1 VFTVDSLPPDHFKV
15 HVFTGKEALS
25 EPYAFELVVTSD
37 ATRDEEIERLA
48 LGQRAVLSWTLGE
61 SRRAFHGV
69 LAAVE
74 LEEIHEAPRR
84 AARYRMRLVPRLWLL
99 KRKRRTRIFQ
109 QMSVRAIVTSVLAE
123 AGIATRWQLL
133 REYPLREYCTQYEES
148 DYRFV
153 VRLLAES
160 GIYFPLTGK
169 ENDESAW
176 RAPVLMRYAGTHD
189 REGTSTYRVAL
200 TSGTAGK
207 SECDWMPD
215 TIVLSCRLET
225 IAVRRAGTAVMLDHT
240 SEGWSSHWASSAGE
254 RVAGLRCEG
263 LTNKRFEWPL
273 VFVAPRRSAPGIE
286 WAFQHDDIVQAGA
299 LRWMPAL
306 E

>member
-1 VFTVDSLPPDHFKV
+1 MIRPKRGLVAPALVILFALAACGRNGPATERVAATTPAPSASAAPSSAI
-15 HVFTGKEALS
+15 ALS
-25 EPYAFELVVTSD
+25 PSPSTS
-37 ATRDEEIERLA
+37 AEAMPAKPMTHPEEASAALDESTMERLVFREVFA
-48 LGQRAVLSWTLGE
+48 G
-61 SRRAFHGV
+61 
-69 LAAVE
+69 
-74 LEEIHEAPRR
+74 
-84 AARYRMRLVPRLWLL
+84 RYTGNW
-99 KRKRRTRIFQ
+99 RRTWILYR
-109 QMSVRAIVTSVLAE
+109 SGKRAQLDVLCQNGVE
-123 AGIATRWQLL
+123 MI
-133 REYPLREYCTQYEES
+133 
-148 DYRFV
+148 
-153 VRLLAES
+153 
-160 GIYFPLTGK
+160 PLTGK